1 MRSWKGCRTAA
12 VIILSASVGGALIQ
26 DGKLYRGAH
35 LFAGKF
41 SYVHTN
47 QDAFDRKDN
56 VLAVRCGCKTLRA
69 AAAERLSRRAET
81 KERLGHRRPS
91 RSFFGIDPKRGKE
104 E

>member
-47 QDAFDRKDN
+47 QDAFDRKDVTVKSPGAN
-56 VLAVRCGCKTLRA
+56 KTPQ
-69 AAAERLSRRAET
+69 S
-81 KERLGHRRPS
+81 GS
-91 RSFFGIDPKRGKE
+91 
-104 E
+104 